1 MRINFLS
8 KFVYGC
14 LAIAVLA
21 IFSGTM
27 FAQSDNG
34 SIGGFVRDP
43 SGAVVPNATV
53 TIQDKATGNERKA
66 TTNGSGYYTVTNL
79 RPGLYKVTAEA
90 AGFKRY
96 EANNNKL
103 DSNSSLSVDA
113 TLTVGN
119 ATETVEV
126 TSTAP
131 ALQSESAAVQK
142 LVTRQQ
148 IDALELNGRN
158 PILMAQLVPGTRG
171 STLANLNF
179 NFSQGPANINGAR
192 TPESLITY
200 DGAPAVRTRSNG
212 TSLGAADVDSTQE
225 IQIMTANYGAEYGRS
240 SGGQIRIVTKAGGTD
255 FHGAAYEYLRNTNLN
270 ANTWA
275 RNTNP
280 ATGAT
285 APIHYN
291 QYGYNVG
298 GPFYI
303 PGKFNK
309 DKSRF
314 FWYWGQEWV
323 KNHFTETNA
332 TSGNAGNLLVPSVK
346 MRTGD
351 FSELLG
357 PNIFYSTPKQL
368 IYPGSISAA
377 NPKGTPIPGNI
388 IPSNMLSRNGLGLLN
403 AYPIPNVATPVGG
416 GNWVVGR
423 LHTQEQRKDQLN
435 ADMNL
440 TDRQRITFRRNNFAY
455 LEYQPLDGNSD
466 RTPKFFN
473 RPNQTNSLAYTW
485 TISPT
490 IVNEAL
496 ATASLDDVYIPVD
509 LANFYNRADAGINYP
524 YIFPNGKTVPTRI
537 PTVKIATLSDLS
549 GGPYPSH
556 SAGPIYTVSDTLTWV
571 KGNHTL
577 KFGGYYERS
586 GENDGDEINVQA
598 IAGSTNN
605 QNGQFQFTDGPNTGI
620 AVANA
625 AMGMFDTY
633 GELGP
638 RAYTLFR
645 GSMTEAFAQDSWKAT
660 QRLHIDYGVRYSVII
675 PYNATW
681 GNMAIFDP
689 TFYNPSKA
697 VSVDRTTG
705 FVNANGGDL
714 YNGLVIPGSGF
725 PDSAKGRVAA
735 ADSGQFNYLFRGV
748 NSHYSD
754 IQWGQVQPRL
764 GIAYQMNDKTVI
776 RIGAGRFFTRLG
788 ISDSVFL
795 GGNPPFQPSVAVSNG
810 SVDNPGGAT
819 INNYPLTVTTQ
830 SKAFKN
836 PEAWNWNF
844 TLERETFWNS
854 VLSVGYVGRRGL
866 HLQRESD
873 INQPTAGALQANPGV
888 NINALRPYL
897 GYGSIRETDNVASS
911 RYNSLQVAWNRRFAN
926 GVQFGL
932 SYTLSKS
939 MDDGSNQRDVIPN
952 TYDAHSFWGPSEF
965 DNRHTLVINYLYD
978 LPIFRHSTGFKGKV
992 LGGWQISGIAQFQTG
1007 TPCGVMASTDY
1018 AGAGLDTNLGC
1029 GNNGQY
1035 LVLDGNPAI
1044 TGQFAAGG
1052 SKDPAQ
1058 WFATTNLNGTPIF
1071 TQPKAGTFN
1080 SQPARN
1086 LIYQPGFQNWNL
1098 GLFKSFAINERSGF
1112 QFRAE
1117 AFNFVNHPNWGGSSG
1132 GGVQFNPTNA
1142 NFGKVT
1148 SKGSERNM
1156 QLSLRFYF

>member
-1 MRINFLS
+1 MRIKFLS
-8 KFVYGC
+8 KILYVC
-14 LAIAVLA
+14 LASAVLA
-21 IFSGTM
+21 MFSGIA

-34 SIGGFVRDP
+34 SISGFVHDP
-43 SGAVVPNATV
+43 SGAVVPNANVTV
-53 TIQDKATGNERKA
+53 QDQATGNERKTA
-66 TTNGSGYYTVTNL
+66 TNGSGYYTVTNL
-79 RPGLYKVTAEA
+79 RPGLYKVTAET

-96 EANNNKL
+96 ETTNNKL
-103 DSNSSLSVDA
+103 DSNSNLSVDIVLA
-113 TLTVGN
+113 VGN

-158 PILMAQLVPGTRG
+158 PILMAQLVPGARG
-171 STLANLNF
+171 SNLANLNF
-179 NFSQGPANINGAR
+179 NFSLGPSQINGAR
-192 TPESLITY
+192 GQDTLITY

-225 IQIMTANYGAEYGRS
+225 IQVMTANYGAEYGRS

-255 FHGAAYEYLRNTNLN
+255 FHGSAYEYLRNTNLN

-275 RNTNP
+275 RNNVPT
-280 ATGAT
+280 TGFT

-323 KNHFTETNA
+323 KNHFSETSA
-332 TSGNAGNLLVPSVK
+332 TSGNNGNMLVPSLK

-357 PNIFYSTPKQL
+357 SNIYYSSPRQL
-368 IYPGSISAA
+368 KDPDTGQ
-377 NPKGTPIPGNI
+377 PIPGNI
-388 IPSNMLSRNGLGLLN
+388 ISPSKLSPNGLGLLN
-403 AYPIPNVATPVGG
+403 AYPVPNVSTPVGG
-416 GNWVVGR
+416 GNWVVTR

-440 TDRQRITFRRNNFAY
+440 TDKHRLTFRRNNFSY

-466 RTPKFFN
+466 RTPKFFD
-473 RPNQTNSLAYTW
+473 RPNQTNSLGYIW
-485 TISPT
+485 TVSPT
-490 IVNEAL
+490 VVNEAL
-496 ATASLDDVYIPVD
+496 ATVSLDNVYIPVD

-524 YIFPNGKTVPTRI
+524 YIFPNGKQVPTRI
-537 PTVKIATLSDLS
+537 PTVKIANLSDLS

-556 SAGPIYTVSDTLTWV
+556 STGPIYTVSDTITWI

-577 KFGGYYERS
+577 KFGAYYERS
-586 GENDGDEINVQA
+586 GENDNDEINVQA

-605 QNGQFQFTDGPNTGI
+605 QNGQFQFTDGATNGTGV

-625 AMGMFDTY
+625 AMGRFDTY

-660 QRLHIDYGVRYSVII
+660 EKLHIDYGVRYTVIV
-675 PYNATW
+675 PYSATW
-681 GNMAIFDP
+681 RNMAVFDP
-689 TFYNPSKA
+689 TFYDPAKA
-697 VSVDRTTG
+697 VSVDPKTG
-705 FVNANGGDL
+705 FVNQNGGDL
-714 YNGLVIPGSGF
+714 YNGMVFPGSGF
-725 PDSAKGRVAA
+725 PDSAKGRVAV

-748 NSHYSD
+748 DARYSD

-764 GIAYQMNDKTVI
+764 GIAYQLNDKTVI
-776 RIGAGRFFTRLG
+776 RTGAGRYFTRLG
-788 ISDSVFL
+788 VSDSVFL

-844 TLERETFWNS
+844 TVERETFWNS
-854 VLSVGYVGRRGL
+854 VLSVAYVGRRGL
-866 HLQRESD
+866 HLQRESN
-873 INQPTAGALQANPGV
+873 INQPTAGTLQANPGV

-911 RYNSLQVAWNRRFAN
+911 IYNSLQVSWNRRFTN
-926 GVQFGL
+926 GLQFGL
-932 SYTLSKS
+932 AYTLSKS
-939 MDDGSNQRDVIPN
+939 LDSGSNQRDVIPN

-965 DNRHTLVINYLYD
+965 DNRHTLVINWLYD

-1007 TPCGVMASTDY
+1007 TPCGVAASTDF
-1018 AGAGLDTNLGC
+1018 AGAGLDSNFGC

-1035 LVLDGNPAI
+1035 MVVDGNPVI
-1044 TGQFAAGG
+1044 VGQFAAGG

-1058 WFATTNLNGTPIF
+1058 WFATTNPNGTPIF
-1071 TQPKAGTFN
+1071 VAPKAGTFN
-1080 SQPARN
+1080 TQRVRD

-1098 GLFKSFAINERSGF
+1098 GLFKAFTINERSGF

-1148 SKGSERNM
+1148 SKGGERNM